1 MAASNGIEE
10 LVNLLRLVTKGSGS
24 GSGSA
29 DGWRE
34 LLPRLAGETA
44 VAAGKTIAA
53 PMALLGTQLEQ
64 LVRARP
70 GAAGGGSV
78 EPAPSGPAAESGGWK
93 EIADPVGRAVASSLG
108 GGLSALPLF
117 RGLISLFGRQAEE
130 PPALAAYVMPAPV
143 RLEAGISKAAGSS
156 YFLVDRGQGGQARPI
171 LERPSGAAPAP
182 AVTVQVQAMDARSF
196 LDHSEEIARA
206 VREAL
211 LNSHALG
218 DVLGEM

>member
-1 MAASNGIEE
+1 MAANNGIEE
-10 LVNLLRLVTKGSGS
+10 LVNLLRLVTRGSGS

-44 VAAGKTIAA
+44 LAAGKTIAA
-53 PMALLGTQLEQ
+53 PVALLGTQVEQ

-70 GAAGGGSV
+70 GGAGSA
-78 EPAPSGPAAESGGWK
+78 ESAPSGFAAESGGWK
-93 EIADPVGRAVASSLG
+93 ETAAPVGRAVASSLG

-117 RGLISLFGRQAEE
+117 RGLISLFGRQAEA
-130 PPALAAYVMPAPV
+130 PPALAPYVMPTAV

-156 YFLVDRGQGGQARPI
+156 YFLVDRDQGGQARPV
-171 LERPSGAAPAP
+171 LERPAGAAPAQ